1 MADKLLTLIRLH
13 TWRLDEQRRT
23 LADALRE
30 LDRLQRQSRALECEI
45 AAEQRA
51 AAAAPAEV
59 GLAYAGFARAVVQ
72 RRAACREAIVAAEA
86 EVATQHDKLQACYHE
101 LRALELAQDK
111 RRRRAAAEAAR
122 REGVALDE
130 IALLS
135 RSRQKL

>member
-1 MADKLLTLIRLH
+1 MGDKLLTLIRLH

-30 LDRLQRQSRALECEI
+30 LDRLQRHSRALECEI

-86 EVATQHDKLQACYHE
+86 EVATQHDKLQ
-101 LRALELAQDK
+101 
-111 RRRRAAAEAAR
+111 
-122 REGVALDE
+122 G
-130 IALLS
+130 LLP
-135 RSRQKL
+135 